1 VNFLYLFFY
10 SLLSPLKNELEIVDT
25 QKQLTKTQI
34 INKIQDLIDT
44 NNGDVGRLYH
54 ILEFLKQ
61 DKSLYQSDQKYL
73 ENKLCMSFIIV
84 NDEKPEENQ
93 ILSKIQAIINLGNG
107 DPGRLQHI
115 YDVLSKNKPLYH
127 SDQVYLEQR
136 LELDN
141 ISTKNTGANFE
152 QTFEN
157 NIKKKLEHKNKIN
170 ESDEIFHKS
179 IQITPKLRG
188 LMPKDWNP
196 PENNMHE
203 LTGVYEKIKTEEE
216 LLNEN
221 KKIQDEINVQ
231 RSKLSQII
239 LNRKEYEKQVSLEK
253 SILDSQIKEE
263 HLNIQAQTKLS
274 EQILLQKNELE
285 KVKYERAELMKKI
298 ANEKDKVSKELE
310 FQKNQLLQTQKGQE
324 EIEKQIKDEQII
336 LSKMLDEQKT
346 NLFKQSEISRDIK
359 EKQTDLEKTK
369 KEFEEIASQVNNEK
383 TKLIES
389 EKLKKLIKS
398 QENNL
403 IKAKRERLKI
413 DSVIIKEKENIARK
427 TKEEQ
432 EKLKMQVVLAK
443 QLTDEKNA
451 LEEIKQKREKIQ
463 IQIKSEKQ
471 KLKEEQQKIKKQI
484 VEKNKQQKPNRVKST
499 KLKSQKST
507 RKQAKI

>member
-1 VNFLYLFFY
+1 M
-10 SLLSPLKNELEIVDT
+10 DT
-25 QKQLTKTQI
+25 QKHLTKTQI
-34 INKIQDLIDT
+34 INKIQDLIET

-73 ENKLCMSFIIV
+73 ENKLSSSFIII

-93 ILSKIQAIINLGNG
+93 ILPKIQTLINLGSG

-115 YDVLSKNKPLYH
+115 YDVLSKNKALYH
-127 SDQVYLEQR
+127 SDQVYLEQQ
-136 LELDN
+136 LESNN
-141 ISTKNTGANFE
+141 IHKKNTEIDF
-152 QTFEN
+152 QN
-157 NIKKKLEHKNKIN
+157 NIKIELEHKNKTN
-170 ESDEIFHKS
+170 VSKEIIHKPT
-179 IQITPKLRG
+179 QITPKLRG

-196 PENNMHE
+196 PENNLHE

-221 KKIQDEINVQ
+221 KKIHDEINIQ

-239 LNRKEYEKQVSLEK
+239 LNRKEYEKQVALEK
-253 SILDSQIKEE
+253 SILDSEIKEE

-285 KVKYERAELMKKI
+285 KVKSERIELMKKI
-298 ANEKDKVSKELE
+298 ESEKDKVSKELE
-310 FQKNQLLQTQKGQE
+310 FQKNQLLQTRKEQE
-324 EIEKQIKDEQII
+324 EIEKQIKDEQDV

-369 KEFEEIASQVNNEK
+369 KEFEEISSQVSNEK
-383 TKLIES
+383 TKLVES

-398 QENNL
+398 QENDLN
-403 IKAKRERLKI
+403 KAKKERLKI
-413 DSVIIKEKENIARK
+413 DNTIAKEKEHIAKK

-432 EKLKMQVVLAK
+432 EKLKMQVILAK
-443 QLTDEKNA
+443 QLADEKMA

-471 KLKEEQQKIKKQI
+471 KLKDEQQKIKKQI
-484 VEKNKQQKPNRVKST
+484 NKKNTQIKPNIVKSN
-499 KLKSQKST
+499 KLKTQKST
-507 RKQAKI
+507 RKQTKTDDLNTL